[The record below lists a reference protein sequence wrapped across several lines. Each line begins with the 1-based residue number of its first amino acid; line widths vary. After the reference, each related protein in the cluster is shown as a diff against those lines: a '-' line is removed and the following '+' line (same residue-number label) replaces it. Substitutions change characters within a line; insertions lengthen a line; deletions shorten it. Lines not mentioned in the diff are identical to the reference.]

1 MSRDWRD
8 TLRAAADLALL
19 GILLTLACLPIVTAG
34 AAVATASVA
43 VRHFAANDGWPRAV
57 DIGRTFVRALVPGL
71 GATAVALGAA
81 ALVALDLAALR
92 SGTVPGGRAMLVLT
106 AVLAGAGAGFAGL
119 IVARYPRRSRTYLS
133 DVPDMQRF
141 KSKLGGGSWRRAVRD
156 AAAITAARPTTLL
169 ATTGV
174 LAIAAVLAVLLH
186 PVVAPILVGY
196 ALYALHAVVSGG
208 RVLVRRSR
216 SV

>member
-43 VRHFAANDGWPRAV
+43 VRHFAADDGWPRAV

-106 AVLAGAGAGFAGL
+106 AVLAASGAGFAGL
-119 IVARYPRRSRTYLS
+119 VVALLPRRSWAYVREM
-133 DVPDMQRF
+133 PDLVGNE
-141 KSKLGGGSWRRAVRD
+141 SKIGAGSWRRAVRD
-156 AAAITAARPTTLL
+156 AASIVAARPATLA

-174 LAIAAVLAVLLH
+174 LAIAAVLAALLH
-186 PVVAPILVGY
+186 PAVAPVLVGY